1 VAPVFVRSRLR
12 WALLAL
18 VVVAPCWVGVAVA
31 GYKQPLPQA
40 GAWKFGEAVGG
51 FSLVKGKGKMSG
63 KLFLTNVH
71 SFTTNFVGCPEK
83 PERITVSGRFPLKL
97 LPLAGFPGYKA
108 WGVGKTGTEKRY
120 SDGSP
125 GLVSIPAK
133 VTVAGKPVEG
143 GGIKMDFSSTEP
155 KEFSMLIIEFG
166 PPDESPCITYS
177 LSAKHG

>member
-1 VAPVFVRSRLR
+1 MAPVFVRSRLR

-31 GYKQPLPQA
+31 GTKQPLPQP
-40 GAWKFGEAVGG
+40 GAWKLGEAVGG
-51 FSLVKGKGKMSG
+51 FSLVKGTGKMKGK
-63 KLFLTNVH
+63 LLLTNVH
-71 SFTTNFVGCPEK
+71 SFTSNFVGCPDK

-97 LPLAGFPGYKA
+97 LALAGYPGFKA
-108 WGVGKTGTEKRY
+108 WGVGRTGIEKRY

-155 KEFSMLIIEFG
+155 GKFAMLIIEFG
-166 PPDESPCITYS
+166 PPDEAPCVTYS
-177 LSAKHG
+177 LSATHG